1 VNIDVSMESE
11 YINHEIVPP
20 VIVNEGD
27 DVQAYPSVQSAILDV
42 EAIDVL
48 KDVYTFHDSTGR
60 ILQAQVC
67 NGEISLVSTSMLE
80 PDLDSLRERILRA
93 LRLSEVSDEELS
105 NAELSE
111 LSRLLL
117 DKFENK
123 K

>member
-1 VNIDVSMESE
+1 MDSE
-11 YINHEIVPP
+11 YIKHEIVPP
-20 VIVNEGD
+20 VIVNEDG

-60 ILQAQVC
+60 ILKAQVR
-67 NGEISLVSTSMLE
+67 NGEVSLVSTSVLE
-80 PDLDSLRERILRA
+80 PDIDSLRKRILRF
-93 LRLSEVSDEELS
+93 LRLSGVSNEGLS
-105 NAELSE
+105 NAGLSE

>member
-1 VNIDVSMESE
+1 MDSE

-20 VIVNEGD
+20 VIISDGD
-27 DVQAYPSVQSAILDV
+27 DVQAFPSVQSAILEV

-48 KDVYTFHDSTGR
+48 KDVYKFHDSTGR
-60 ILQAQVC
+60 ILKAQVR
-67 NGEISLVSTSMLE
+67 NGEISLVSTSVLE
-80 PDLDSLRERILRA
+80 PDIDSLRKRILRV
-93 LRLSEVSDEELS
+93 LRLLGVSNEGPS
-105 NAELSE
+105 NAGLSE